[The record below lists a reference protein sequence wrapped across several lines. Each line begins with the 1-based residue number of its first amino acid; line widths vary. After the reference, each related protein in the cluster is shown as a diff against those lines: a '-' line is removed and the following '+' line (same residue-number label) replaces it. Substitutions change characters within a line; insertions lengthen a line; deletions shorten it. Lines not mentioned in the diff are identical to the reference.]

1 MQHAKASG
9 IVRDNVSGSSFIP
22 ATQRADGTWRK
33 ARTVKE
39 GYVPPEDI
47 GKFVCSA
54 EQRHRAAAQ
63 IVPGTTRLRNPN
75 AAREAETYVEYNAT
89 AAARGF
95 TELPAT
101 EQSKAAKKNAKKR
114 AAKARKNAEAKMAE
128 NEIVEDISSVVAGLN
143 AAKIT
148 AEVKTVESNTAKTE
162 DLSSLSAEE
171 KQKQIKKR
179 NKLIRQIEELEVKQ
193 QSGEEMSPDQ
203 AAKLARK
210 GTILDE
216 LKQLEE

>member
-1 MQHAKASG
+1 M
-9 IVRDNVSGSSFIP
+9 
-22 ATQRADGTWRK
+22 
-33 ARTVKE
+33 
-39 GYVPPEDI
+39 
-47 GKFVCSA
+47 
-54 EQRHRAAAQ
+54 
-63 IVPGTTRLRNPN
+63 
-75 AAREAETYVEYNAT
+75 
-89 AAARGF
+89 
-95 TELPAT
+95 
-101 EQSKAAKKNAKKR
+101 
-114 AAKARKNAEAKMAE
+114 
-128 NEIVEDISSVVAGLN
+128 AGLN

-148 AEVKTVESNTAKTE
+148 AEPKAVESTAKTE

-210 GTILDE
+210 GTILDRDRNFELFFKIFSISKILNFFLKISRLPSLIVDE